1 MFVAIFKAVIMC
13 FPAVSAQGYW
23 CSSVERAVPFH
34 KCMFLT
40 SGISGFTAVHRC
52 KYFCAKCEHWQFST
66 ADAGFSY
73 SGTCTRSVGSCECTS
88 YILSSFFFF
97 GNLVCNC
104 TGFIHCLR
112 LPKPP
117 CCLLCQHPGGVDS
130 TAEVRPVSWAIKESV
145 SRKMEKPHWD
155 WKHSLPVYLP
165 YLPSWLILLV
175 NIMGWVG
182 SGNGPYF
189 FTFRY
194 KRIWCGPVM
203 WGL

>member
-1 MFVAIFKAVIMC
+1 MFVAFFKAVIMC

-97 GNLVCNC
+97 WQFSVQLHRFHPLSEVAKASLLFAVSTSWRRWQHCWGPASVLSNKGVCQQEDGE
-104 TGFIHCLR
+104 TTLR
-112 LPKPP
+112 LKAQSA
-117 CCLLCQHPGGVDS
+117 CVSSLSTILADLACKYHGVGGQW
-130 TAEVRPVSWAIKESV
+130 EWAIFF
-145 SRKMEKPHWD
+145 
-155 WKHSLPVYLP
+155 
-165 YLPSWLILLV
+165 
-175 NIMGWVG
+175 
-182 SGNGPYF
+182 YF
-189 FTFRY
+189 
-194 KRIWCGPVM
+194 
-203 WGL
+203 